1 MDVCDN
7 PPTYKTPEK
16 TPEKPGKKEDEDTI
30 SLKSTSSKKSLRRQ
44 IKLSKD
50 NIMFDTTPD
59 SEQKPPLSHHS
70 SESTPSNHGE
80 LRNSNPESVFDD
92 FDFDEFINTF
102 HDDPKFPIFQDYKN
116 NMSGRSKSDEENNN
130 TVNSAGKISPER
142 FNQFELENK
151 PLVNGNVKLSPKIQQ
166 VHRNTPEEISDL
178 EKLDNLCKLLT
189 NPSDSDESTG
199 NENDAS
205 EQQTTRSKSSADSA
219 YGR

>member
-1 MDVCDN
+1 MDVCEN
-7 PPTYKTPEK
+7 LPTYKSSET
-16 TPEKPGKKEDEDTI
+16 TPEKPEKKEDEDTI

-59 SEQKPPLSHHS
+59 SEQKPPLSNHS
-70 SESTPSNHGE
+70 SESTPSNQTE
-80 LRNSNPESVFDD
+80 SRNSNPESVFDD
-92 FDFDEFINTF
+92 FDFEEFINTF
-102 HDDPKFPIFQDYKN
+102 NDDPKFPIFQDYKN
-116 NMSGRSKSDEENNN
+116 NLSNRSKSDEENNN
-130 TVNSAGKISPER
+130 TVSSVGKTSPER

-151 PLVNGNVKLSPKIQQ
+151 PLVNGKVKLSPNKQIP
-166 VHRNTPEEISDL
+166 HNNANEMSGL

-199 NENDAS
+199 NENDAI